1 MVKRFPKVAV
11 IDVDGPQGEKLISS
25 IARSFPFPPGE
36 LLIKTT
42 STSDEEGSDLKSVEK
57 FFHTSPF
64 SSFKSPVENDFII
77 LQ

>member
-25 IARSFPFPPGE
+25 IAKSFPIPPAA

-42 STSDEEGSDLKSVEK
+42 STSEEAGSDLKSVEK

-64 SSFKSPVENDFII
+64 SSFKSPVEND
-77 LQ
+77 L